1 MSSKSIIIVDDE
13 PDICE
18 MFKVVLQ
25 ENGYSVNAFTNPI
38 VAFEHLLKNPDKYE
52 LVISDYRMPYL
63 NGCELG
69 TKVKELNGNIKV
81 ILMSAYDSIEDN
93 NNKLNFELVRKPVTL
108 QKLLDIVNFSLN
120 NNTNASLSA
129 RLDEI

>member
-1 MSSKSIIIVDDE
+1 
-13 PDICE
+13 
-18 MFKVVLQ
+18 MFKVILQ
-25 ENGYSVNAFTNPI
+25 ENGYSVNAFTNPL
-38 VAFEHLLKNPDKYE
+38 VALEHLLNNPNKYE

-69 TKVKELNGNIKV
+69 TKVKELNENVEV

-93 NNKLNFELVRKPVTL
+93 NKHNFELVRKPVTL

-120 NNTNASLSA
+120 NNATQSLSA
-129 RLDEI
+129 RLDET